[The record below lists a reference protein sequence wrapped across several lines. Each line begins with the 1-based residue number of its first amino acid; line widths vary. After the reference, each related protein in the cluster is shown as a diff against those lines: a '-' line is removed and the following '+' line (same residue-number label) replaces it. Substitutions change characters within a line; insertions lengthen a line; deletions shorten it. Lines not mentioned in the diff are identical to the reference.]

1 MLLFALHNSISTVN
15 TKFCAYRESLYSLKF
30 KHFWVNNQMLINTF
44 LILFIFL
51 SYLYNDGYK
60 TYQAN
65 VNHTYKWVF
74 NFNFLYCYRS
84 FVEKSLRT
92 KRKKS

>member
-15 TKFCAYRESLYSLKF
+15 TKFCAYRQSLYSLKF

-65 VNHTYKWVF
+65 VNHTYTSGCSILISSIVIV
-74 NFNFLYCYRS
+74 RS
-84 FVEKSLRT
+84 LKSL
-92 KRKKS
+92 